1 MNDNT
6 CVCCGDQIPEGMQV
20 CPKCRKENENGRRK

>member
-6 CVCCGDQIPEGMQV
+6 CICCGDQIPEGMQV
-20 CPKCRKENENGRRK
+20 CPKCRGEVKK